1 MSSFRILIIIIII
14 TPQSKL
20 TNFSMY
26 VSMDIYFKYI
36 ETFIIVRQKFI
47 LYLYFKDSIL
57 D

>member
-1 MSSFRILIIIIII
+1 LIIIIIII